1 MFSHAIALSC
11 TVLALATVPMPSFAQ
26 AGTQS
31 SGATRDA
38 SMSHTDALAALQDAR
53 VTIARLT
60 EASMPQDAREA
71 LARVSTAFR
80 TVYKAYTGEEP
91 TPQKTAAQAAQARQ
105 PAADWEQSFNALSSA
120 VDAVVGSPARSG
132 AVGTSGSGSGAA
144 VKTSELTTPV
154 RQDFQVLREQLD
166 RFGKAAGHHAP
177 R

>member
-1 MFSHAIALSC
+1 MFSHAITLSC
-11 TVLALATVPMPSFAQ
+11 TVLALATVPMPSLAQ

-38 SMSHTDALAALQDAR
+38 SVGHTDALAALQDAR

-80 TVYKAYTGEEP
+80 TLYKAYTGEEP
-91 TPQKTAAQAAQARQ
+91 APQKTAAQAAQARQ
-105 PAADWEQSFNALSSA
+105 PADNWKQSFNALSAA
-120 VDAVVGSPARSG
+120 VDAVVGTD
-132 AVGTSGSGSGAA
+132 GTSGNASGAT

-154 RQDFQVLREQLD
+154 RQDFQVLRQQLE
-166 RFGKAAGHHAP
+166 RFGTAAGHQATP
-177 R
+177 